1 MLEAVNSTLMNA
13 SFVKPIADQ
22 SSASESLAANP
33 QRVQRAA
40 PSAPYLSP
48 YVFLDSSNEQVI
60 LQIRNG
66 ETGDAISQ
74 YPSGMYQRPEEAAQQ
89 QQEVRPEPSKVA
101 LQAQDQIEKEL
112 PLPEPAQ
119 QQQEVTQS
127 PTPIQAQQLTAFQ
140 NASASGGQPTSSGV
154 TVFA

>member
-33 QRVQRAA
+33 QREQRAA

-48 YVFLDSSNEQVI
+48 YVFLDSSNEQVV

-74 YPSGMYQRPEEAAQQ
+74 FPSTTYQRPEETAQQ
-89 QQEVRPEPSKVA
+89 QQEVRPEPSRVA
-101 LQAQDQIEKEL
+101 LQAQAEIETTQS
-112 PLPEPAQ
+112 LPEPAQ
-119 QQQEVTQS
+119 QQGASQS
-127 PTPIQAQQLTAFQ
+127 PTPIQAQQLAAFQ
-140 NASASGGQPTSSGV
+140 NAAASGSQPESGSV
-154 TVFA
+154 ALFA

>member
-1 MLEAVNSTLMNA
+1 MNA

-22 SSASESLAANP
+22 SSASESLAGNP
-33 QRVQRAA
+33 QRLQRAA
-40 PSAPYLSP
+40 SSAPYLSP

-74 YPSGMYQRPEEAAQQ
+74 YPSSMYDKPEAAIQQ
-89 QQEVRPEPSKVA
+89 QQEVQKQPSQVA
-101 LQAQDQIEKEL
+101 LQAQAEIET
-112 PLPEPAQ
+112 AQ
-119 QQQEVTQS
+119 TAPPPVQQEQTGS
-127 PTPIQAQQLTAFQ
+127 PTPIQAQQLAAFQ
-140 NASASGGQPTSSGV
+140 NASASGTQPASGGV